1 MHNSSTNVCWRR
13 VFRRVS
19 EILIYHSLSASDWSL
34 FFFKCYFL
42 YFYFFLSF
50 SCSSPAINCFL
61 LSDQYLNRN
70 LQYTSSHLP
79 LAFNFLTCHASF
91 SLSSS
96 SFSSS
101 PPPWLYIVATL
112 SVSPVSIQP
121 LDWVLR
127 SPRAR
132 IGLWILRWRCHL
144 SNQSIFQFPPLLSK
158 SWSFPGIQFNE
169 NLLCSFTK
177 FRLNMW
183 LISEYLSSPTL
194 LLHSQNSGWTCSSNS
209 KVIDQMVSYDN

>member
-42 YFYFFLSF
+42 YFFFF
-50 SCSSPAINCFL
+50 SVSPAPHLRSIASSSPINI
-61 LSDQYLNRN
+61 SIEISNIPPHIYL
-70 LQYTSSHLP
+70 
-79 LAFNFLTCHASF
+79 LAFNFLTCLASF

-96 SFSSS
+96 SFFSS
-101 PPPWLYIVATL
+101 PPPWLYIVSTL

-132 IGLWILRWRCHL
+132 IGLWILRWRCHR

-158 SWSFPGIQFNE
+158 S
-169 NLLCSFTK
+169 
-177 FRLNMW
+177 
-183 LISEYLSSPTL
+183 
-194 LLHSQNSGWTCSSNS
+194 
-209 KVIDQMVSYDN
+209 